1 MCIFIL
7 VYNVLNIIFGIL
19 PFFITNIIVVYHL
32 FREIYTDLSAENKA
46 ADKMCSWSISLAHID
61 VVSLTVIVCLI
72 GEPMMSI
79 SELLG
84 LNLPRG
90 PLLGN
95 TSPLGGSSHFGSPTS
110 TPSNP
115 FHRSYQASIQ
125 AVKSYTLHDAV
136 RSCV

>member
-1 MCIFIL
+1 
-7 VYNVLNIIFGIL
+7 
-19 PFFITNIIVVYHL
+19 
-32 FREIYTDLSAENKA
+32 
-46 ADKMCSWSISLAHID
+46 
-61 VVSLTVIVCLI
+61 
-72 GEPMMSI
+72 MMSI

-115 FHRSYQASIQ
+115 FNRSYQASIWATWVSHCTAQ
-125 AVKSYTLHDAV
+125 SKVMCDFILLQNASKCYISVV
-136 RSCV
+136 